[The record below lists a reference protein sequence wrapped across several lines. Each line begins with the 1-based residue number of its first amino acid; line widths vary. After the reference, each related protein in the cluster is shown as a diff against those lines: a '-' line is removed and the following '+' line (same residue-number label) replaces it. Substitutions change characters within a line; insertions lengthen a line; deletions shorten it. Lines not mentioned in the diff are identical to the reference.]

1 IVVSLHDPSDFSL
14 GLIRRLTCYRAAQL
28 STRFPQKTGVL
39 RRSLLMVGHHR
50 VFNVEID
57 LLLSPIGGCD
67 KAVETRQVQ
76 EETHQANAAG
86 PDFDTHQME
95 GNHDAV

>member
-1 IVVSLHDPSDFSL
+1 MQLLSGSIVMRQRPPVNVSSWV
-14 GLIRRLTCYRAAQL
+14 T
-28 STRFPQKTGVL
+28 V
-39 RRSLLMVGHHR
+39 RSLWGMSWAKRAVSSWMVGHHR
-50 VFNVEID
+50 VFNVDID